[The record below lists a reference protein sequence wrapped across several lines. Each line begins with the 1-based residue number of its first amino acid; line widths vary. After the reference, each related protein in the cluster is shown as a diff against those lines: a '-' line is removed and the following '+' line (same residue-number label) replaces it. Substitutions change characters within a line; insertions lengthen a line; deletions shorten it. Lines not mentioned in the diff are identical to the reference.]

1 MITKGYILQVSCKNQ
16 VIERDFNLAFS
27 EDDKELDIKAQ
38 ELTRRNIER
47 RNRYQKTENARNE
60 YLDKLKKYIS
70 ECTKDLRGI
79 YDFEVEN
86 FHRLNPIPNEISEFV
101 KFHKDR
107 DMCMINFTDPR
118 DFEIEYFVT
127 HFVRIQ
133 K

>member
-1 MITKGYILQVSCKNQ
+1 
-16 VIERDFNLAFS
+16 
-27 EDDKELDIKAQ
+27 
-38 ELTRRNIER
+38 
-47 RNRYQKTENARNE
+47 
-60 YLDKLKKYIS
+60 
-70 ECTKDLRGI
+70 
-79 YDFEVEN
+79 
-86 FHRLNPIPNEISEFV
+86 LNPIPNEISEFV